1 MSISSISI
9 EAVLLLCLDVGKE
22 SDSNAVDENVLMPN
36 TVSAL
41 RDKTFFIRIR
51 KRTFAEIT

>member
-9 EAVLLLCLDVGKE
+9 KAVPLLCLDVGKD
-22 SDSNAVDENVLMPN
+22 SDSNAVDENVLTPI

-41 RDKTFFIRIR
+41 RENPSLSKIR
-51 KRTFAEIT
+51 KGHLC